1 MNRPHLRKS
10 YHRSLGFPFLFS
22 NLNVLYRTLQLFF
35 FTSAVMSPVPRTCC
49 TIKKRERL
57 DTCCCLGKWFEIR
70 FKVWIL
76 NGLKLSSIATTLCTE
91 VQIPLAEAVRS
102 QLTLSIGAA
111 EFGRKPS

>member
-1 MNRPHLRKS
+1 MNRLHLRKS
-10 YHRSLGFPFLFS
+10 YYGSPGFPFLFS
-22 NLNVLYRTLQLFF
+22 NLNLLFRTVQLFF
-35 FTSAVMSPVPRTCC
+35 FTSAVMSPVPRTCY

-57 DTCCCLGKWFEIR
+57 DTHCCLGKWFEIR

-76 NGLKLSSIATTLCTE
+76 NGLKLSSTATTLCTE

-102 QLTLSIGAA
+102 QLTLSTGDA